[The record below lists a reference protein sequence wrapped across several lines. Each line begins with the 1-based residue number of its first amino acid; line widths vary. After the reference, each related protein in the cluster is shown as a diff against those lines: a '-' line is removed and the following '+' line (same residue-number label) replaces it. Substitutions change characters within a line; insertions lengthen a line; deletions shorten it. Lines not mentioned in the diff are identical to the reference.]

1 MWWVGGCSGVTLE
14 YWGFPGGSDVK
25 ESACNAG
32 DPGSVPESGQ
42 FPREG
47 NGYPL
52 QYSCL
57 SHKKKNEILAFVATW
72 MVLEGIMLSEK
83 SQRKTKAMISLTC
96 VILKVNNITKQ
107 EQLEQI
113 GDFQGGGWGRSRST
127 GRLRSINSSYKVN
140 ESRG

>member
-1 MWWVGGCSGVTLE
+1 MKAAWIKRMWWVGGCSGVTLE

-57 SHKKKNEILAFVATW
+57 SRKER
-72 MVLEGIMLSEK
+72 MK
-83 SQRKTKAMISLTC
+83 SWHLWQH
-96 VILKVNNITKQ
+96 
-107 EQLEQI
+107 
-113 GDFQGGGWGRSRST
+113 GWS
-127 GRLRSINSSYKVN
+127 
-140 ESRG
+140 